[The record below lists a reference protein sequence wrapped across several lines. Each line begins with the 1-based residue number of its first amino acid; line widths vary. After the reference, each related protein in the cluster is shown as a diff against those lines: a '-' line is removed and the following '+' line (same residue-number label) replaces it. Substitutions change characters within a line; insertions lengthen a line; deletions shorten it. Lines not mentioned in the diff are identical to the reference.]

1 MEATAAGVVLAED
14 EATAVPWDDADLARL
29 GGGDA
34 AAAAGEC
41 GAGDFFRMLLS
52 PPPPRLRPLAA
63 VASAAAAAPI
73 PELSL
78 PLRIMPRLGCCG
90 GCADPAV
97 ELCLAHCSTAANRRP
112 PCCCWPPAAPSP
124 LPRFSI

>member
-41 GAGDFFRMLLS
+41 GAPAEDVDFFRMLS
-52 PPPPRLRPLAA
+52 PPPRLMPRRPLMGSLAA
-63 VASAAAAAPI
+63 PPI

-78 PLRIMPRLGCCG
+78 PLRII
-90 GCADPAV
+90 
-97 ELCLAHCSTAANRRP
+97 
-112 PCCCWPPAAPSP
+112 P
-124 LPRFSI
+124 LEAIV

>member
-1 MEATAAGVVLAED
+1 MQKHREETHIDTSEEGTVKHVPGISPEEDSDLEATAAGVVLAED

-41 GAGDFFRMLLS
+41 GAPAPAEDVDFFRMLS
-52 PPPPRLRPLAA
+52 PPPIWPPRLMPRRPLIGSLAA
-63 VASAAAAAPI
+63 PPI

-78 PLRIMPRLGCCG
+78 PLRII
-90 GCADPAV
+90 
-97 ELCLAHCSTAANRRP
+97 
-112 PCCCWPPAAPSP
+112 P
-124 LPRFSI
+124 LEAIV

>member
-1 MEATAAGVVLAED
+1 MAAGVVLAED
-14 EATAVPWDDADLARL
+14 EATAVPWDDADLAVL

-34 AAAAGEC
+34 AAAAAAGEC
-41 GAGDFFRMLLS
+41 GRADFFRMLS
-52 PPPPRLRPLAA
+52 PPPGLTPRRPLAA
-63 VASAAAAAPI
+63 ASTAAAPI

-78 PLRIMPRLGCCG
+78 PLRIMPRLG

-112 PCCCWPPAAPSP
+112 PC
-124 LPRFSI
+124 

>member
-1 MEATAAGVVLAED
+1 MEAATAAAGVVVLAED
-14 EATAVPWDDADLARL
+14 EATAVPWDDADLAEL

-34 AAAAGEC
+34 ATAAAAGEC

-52 PPPPRLRPLAA
+52 PPPPPRLRPLAA

-78 PLRIMPRLGCCG
+78 PLRIIPLGG
-90 GCADPAV
+90 
-97 ELCLAHCSTAANRRP
+97 N
-112 PCCCWPPAAPSP
+112 
-124 LPRFSI
+124 SIETFWL

>member
-14 EATAVPWDDADLARL
+14 EATAVPWDEADLARL

-41 GAGDFFRMLLS
+41 EAAAAEDVDFFRMLS
-52 PPPPRLRPLAA
+52 PPPRLMPRRPLMGSLAA
-63 VASAAAAAPI
+63 PPI

-78 PLRIMPRLGCCG
+78 PLRII
-90 GCADPAV
+90 
-97 ELCLAHCSTAANRRP
+97 
-112 PCCCWPPAAPSP
+112 P
-124 LPRFSI
+124 LEAIV